1 MSPSPL
7 SLAATVTYHRII
19 LISCGK
25 TAGRSCRSSRTF
37 VYFAVYVRFSVASG
51 KKEPVTPTS
60 GGVTGVGWPI
70 STLLD
75 RLHPFAGARST
86 LRWWWWSV
94 SRFQRAD
101 NASSTRKIRI
111 ALAHSRNSQLRV
123 DSGLVSRGSIM
134 RNPKIYGD
142 SRE

>member
-75 RLHPFAGARST
+75 RLHP
-86 LRWWWWSV
+86 L
-94 SRFQRAD
+94 
-101 NASSTRKIRI
+101 
-111 ALAHSRNSQLRV
+111 L
-123 DSGLVSRGSIM
+123 GLVQRCGGGDGRFPGSRGRTTHPPRAKS
-134 RNPKIYGD
+134 
-142 SRE
+142 E